1 MHVLPFIISPL
12 ARLLARKQIMDLNKA
27 IKVQKQI
34 LAHIL
39 KRKSSTKY
47 GQAHGLDKISTY
59 EQFRQKVPLQTY
71 ESLEPYIH
79 SVRAGEKDVL
89 WPGRPSYF
97 AKTSGTTS
105 GSKYI
110 PITRVSMPNHLW
122 GARHTLL
129 HYIYETKDISFLHR
143 DRKMLFLSGSPQLQE
158 ENGISIGRL
167 SGIVNHHI
175 PAYLR
180 KNYLPTYQTNCIA
193 DWEEKIDSIV
203 AETLPTNLSV
213 IAGIPP
219 WIQMYFDKLQKIKGK
234 KIAEIFPNLSI
245 LIHGGMRFEPYK
257 DRLLQSIGRSITTLE
272 TYATS
277 EGFIAYQNSQHEEGL
292 LLQLDSG
299 IFFEFVPTASLSLPN
314 PPRLCIAEVAVGV
327 DYAIVLSTNAGLL
340 AYVLGDTIRF
350 TSLSPPKIIVTGRVQ
365 QFISAFGEHVIVEEI
380 EKAMSKVLVQ
390 HPQIKVR
397 EYMVAPTVGQ
407 QNGALSYHEWLI
419 AFENQPEDM
428 HAFARDLDTWM
439 RMQNS
444 YYNDLITG
452 HVLVPLKITALVPD
466 AFIAYMREVGKLG
479 EQNKIVRVAN
489 DRKIADQ
496 LRKYARGL

>member
-158 ENGISIGRL
+158 ENGISI
-167 SGIVNHHI
+167 IVM
-175 PAYLR
+175 
-180 KNYLPTYQTNCIA
+180 K
-193 DWEEKIDSIV
+193 
-203 AETLPTNLSV
+203 
-213 IAGIPP
+213 
-219 WIQMYFDKLQKIKGK
+219 
-234 KIAEIFPNLSI
+234 
-245 LIHGGMRFEPYK
+245 
-257 DRLLQSIGRSITTLE
+257 
-272 TYATS
+272 
-277 EGFIAYQNSQHEEGL
+277 
-292 LLQLDSG
+292 
-299 IFFEFVPTASLSLPN
+299 
-314 PPRLCIAEVAVGV
+314 
-327 DYAIVLSTNAGLL
+327 
-340 AYVLGDTIRF
+340 
-350 TSLSPPKIIVTGRVQ
+350 
-365 QFISAFGEHVIVEEI
+365 
-380 EKAMSKVLVQ
+380 
-390 HPQIKVR
+390 
-397 EYMVAPTVGQ
+397 
-407 QNGALSYHEWLI
+407 
-419 AFENQPEDM
+419 
-428 HAFARDLDTWM
+428 
-439 RMQNS
+439 
-444 YYNDLITG
+444 
-452 HVLVPLKITALVPD
+452 
-466 AFIAYMREVGKLG
+466 
-479 EQNKIVRVAN
+479 
-489 DRKIADQ
+489 
-496 LRKYARGL
+496 